1 MYQMAFEQVFR
12 FVNTVPF
19 EIKEIVLFVLLLI
32 ALFLGFITEC
42 RLTHYVKWMENMKE
56 RLERVE
62 GEVRREKDRFQ
73 EIGGEK
79 KDPLFE
85 AIEPGGTKLESLSRR
100 LGFESSEFFYDVA
113 PSLIDVR
120 EAGDLREGLRLI
132 AKKYSID
139 AVSLASEDG
148 FLIES
153 SGECREDE
161 AAIYSFILQEMKL
174 VGDDHAG
181 SLALGNGISAIS
193 MEMDGTNII
202 CIMRA
207 DRPIN
212 PDREDLKGDLST
224 VIERF
229 VGVGS

>member
-1 MYQMAFEQVFR
+1 MAFEQVFR

-42 RLTHYVKWMENMKE
+42 RLTRYVKWMENMKE

-132 AKKYSID
+132 AKK
-139 AVSLASEDG
+139 
-148 FLIES
+148 
-153 SGECREDE
+153 
-161 AAIYSFILQEMKL
+161 
-174 VGDDHAG
+174 
-181 SLALGNGISAIS
+181 
-193 MEMDGTNII
+193 
-202 CIMRA
+202 
-207 DRPIN
+207 
-212 PDREDLKGDLST
+212 
-224 VIERF
+224 
-229 VGVGS
+229 